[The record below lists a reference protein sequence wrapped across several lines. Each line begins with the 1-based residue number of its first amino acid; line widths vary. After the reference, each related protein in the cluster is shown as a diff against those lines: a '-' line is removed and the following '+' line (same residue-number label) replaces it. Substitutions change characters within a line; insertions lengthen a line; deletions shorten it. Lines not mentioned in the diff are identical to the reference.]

1 MKSEWLASQMKRLAS
16 AHHWIADNL
25 PRRATGFTILLF
37 IDSPSGAQSREC
49 TGGRGERWGEEW
61 VTTEEGKVVFFISAL
76 FYFGKFLYYAR
87 KNVFDVFI
95 PKFFFK
101 ALVFFQILFQF
112 SEFLR
117 AGFQ

>member
-1 MKSEWLASQMKRLAS
+1 M
-16 AHHWIADNL
+16 HWR
-25 PRRATGFTILLF
+25 PR
-37 IDSPSGAQSREC
+37 
-49 TGGRGERWGEEW
+49 
-61 VTTEEGKVVFFISAL
+61 GKVGGGGMGNDRRREGSFFISAL